1 MELQLRLARVDASH
15 RSGFAAEEE
24 VPRSED
30 RTDDSELARRAKT
43 DRQAFALFYRRHY
56 AVMASYILRRVGDVH
71 LTEDLT
77 AETFMAVLKYLPRY
91 RDRGLPIRAWLYRIA
106 ANTVNRWV
114 RRERKQI
121 ARSLTDLEMA
131 ESADQVLAVPASQH
145 RDGRGDSEHARLA
158 LLTLPP
164 KFQAVLT
171 LHYLEGLNL
180 EEVAAA
186 LGCRL
191 GTVKSRLSRGR
202 DALRQR
208 LTKQN
213 RARSRP

>member
-1 MELQLRLARVDASH
+1 MELQLRLARVDTSH
-15 RSGFAAEEE
+15 GSSLAAEEAAL
-24 VPRSED
+24 RAED
-30 RTDDSELARRAKT
+30 RADDSELARRAQT
-43 DRQAFALFYRRHY
+43 DRHAFALFYRRHY

-121 ARSLTDLEMA
+121 ARSLADLETA
-131 ESADQVLAVPASQH
+131 ESAGRASIVPHSRH
-145 RDGRGDSEHARLA
+145 RDGCVDGELARLT

-164 KFQAVLT
+164 RYQAVLT

-213 RARSRP
+213 RA

>member
-1 MELQLRLARVDASH
+1 MELQLRLTGTEISQGRDLAAGDALPCADSAH
-15 RSGFAAEEE
+15 DDAEL
-24 VPRSED
+24 V
-30 RTDDSELARRAKT
+30 RRARI

-56 AVMASYILRRVGDVH
+56 AVMASYILRRVGDTH

-77 AETFMAVLKYLPRY
+77 AETFLAVLKYLPRY

-114 RRERKQI
+114 RRERKRI
-121 ARSLTDLEMA
+121 ARSLAELEAA
-131 ESADQVLAVPASQH
+131 ETPDRPAGVPGSRH
-145 RDGRGDSEHARLA
+145 DNGRGDGEHARLA

-164 KFQAVLT
+164 KYQAVLT
-171 LHYLEGLNL
+171 LHYLEGLSL
-180 EEVAAA
+180 DDVAAA

-202 DALRQR
+202 DALRER

-213 RARSRP
+213 RARSKP